1 MTNLKS
7 TYSNE
12 HLQKV
17 QSSHWY
23 PTEWIVRTMAGSY
36 PNLALDKKIY
46 ENAKILDMG
55 FGDGR
60 NFTLLKNL
68 GVKIYDVEITDEIVQ
83 STQKKAEFN
92 GIDCELK
99 VGNNV
104 DIPYPNEHFDIILAS
119 SSMFQITLTTQLLNT

>member
-1 MTNLKS
+1 
-7 TYSNE
+7 
-12 HLQKV
+12 
-17 QSSHWY
+17 
-23 PTEWIVRTMAGSY
+23 MAGSY